1 MLTAEQVR
9 DESDV
14 FADPRIRRL
23 PEVERA

>member
-14 FADPRIRRL
+14 FADPRIRRV
-23 PEVERA
+23 PEVESE